1 MLRKLLVAHDGSAW
15 GERALK
21 AGLELAKRL
30 QVDLAMI
37 CVEELPSFPASID
50 EIEETV
56 AEAAG
61 VFDKAIER
69 AKALASAEGVGL
81 KVHIATGHPLPSIV
95 EYLKAEGFDL
105 LFVGYMGH
113 SSIYN
118 RLIGGTTVRL
128 VEHAPCKVMVVK

>member
-21 AGLELAKRL
+21 AGLELAKRC

-37 CVEELPSFPASID
+37 CVEEVPNFPASID
-50 EIEETV
+50 EVEETV
-56 AEAAG
+56 AEEKG
-61 VFDKAIER
+61 IFDKAVE
-69 AKALASAEGVGL
+69 KARTLAAAEGVAL
-81 KVHIATGHPLPSIV
+81 KTHVASGHPVPAIV
-95 EYLKAEGFDL
+95 EYIKAENVDL
-105 LFVGYMGH
+105 LIVGYMGH
-113 SSIYN
+113 SALFN